1 MEGNHLE
8 EELVMAKQIAKAAHK
23 NQIDKAGVD
32 YFEHVKT
39 VGDAGE
45 TIEEKI
51 VGYLHDVV
59 EDSHITITDLSEHGF
74 SDSILS
80 AVDAITRRKSESWR
94 KYIQRAGDN
103 SIAAKVK
110 INDLKHNSDLSR
122 IASPGEVDLSR
133 QRKYQA
139 AIANLLEKQLFH

>member
-1 MEGNHLE
+1 M
-8 EELVMAKQIAKAAHK
+8 
-23 NQIDKAGVD
+23 
-32 YFEHVKT
+32 
-39 VGDAGE
+39 GDAGE

-59 EDSHITITDLSEHGF
+59 EDSQITITDLSEHGF
-74 SDSILS
+74 SDAILN

-94 KYIQRAGDN
+94 KYIRRVGDH
-103 SIAAKVK
+103 SIATKVK

-122 IASPGEVDLSR
+122 IISPGEADLSR
-133 QRKYQA
+133 QRKYQE

>member
-8 EELVMAKQIAKAAHK
+8 EELVMAKQIAKAALK

-74 SDSILS
+74 SDAILS
-80 AVDAITRRKSESWR
+80 TVDGSHEERVKVGESTYKELVIILLLRK
-94 KYIQRAGDN
+94 
-103 SIAAKVK
+103 
-110 INDLKHNSDLSR
+110 
-122 IASPGEVDLSR
+122 
-133 QRKYQA
+133 
-139 AIANLLEKQLFH
+139 

>member
-1 MEGNHLE
+1 M
-8 EELVMAKQIAKAAHK
+8 
-23 NQIDKAGVD
+23 
-32 YFEHVKT
+32 
-39 VGDAGE
+39 GDAGE

-94 KYIQRAGDN
+94 KYMQRVGDN

-139 AIANLLEKQLFH
+139 AIANLLENSCSIKYKNKYYQSTSNLHKNTRTITGEKIWR